1 MGNSKMVKLVQ
12 STLRTWV
19 FRVLGIRLVNE
30 LQVNQTTTYNDLL
43 PERSYLPVSDN
54 THRLTF

>member
-1 MGNSKMVKLVQ
+1 MVKLVQ